1 MPTYIY
7 KNTKTNQ
14 ITSLF
19 MSISEMEEKQQG
31 DVIVLDGEEYTRDY
45 QSEMSGMQ
53 GSCASWPMK
62 SDAAGC
68 HPSQAKE
75 FYDNASSRGVPTDF
89 CSETGQAIFTSRQHR
104 AKYLK
109 AMGMHDR
116 NGGYGD

>member
-75 FYDNASSRGVPTDF
+75 VPTDF